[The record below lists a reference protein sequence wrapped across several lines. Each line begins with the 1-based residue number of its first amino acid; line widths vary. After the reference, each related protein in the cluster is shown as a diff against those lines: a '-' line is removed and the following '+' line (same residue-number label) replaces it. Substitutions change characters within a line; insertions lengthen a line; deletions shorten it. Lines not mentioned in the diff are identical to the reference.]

1 MLDLLELLGL
11 ARSLMANPSPT
22 DAELRRAVS
31 SLYYAIFHTVLRAAA
46 LRFMGP
52 GHEQSPGYTILY
64 RSFDHGY
71 MRTVCE
77 ALQASTL
84 SRRYRTALNRTAAS
98 QGIRDFATAFTE
110 FQDLRHDAD
119 YDPAAR
125 FLQADVVVLID
136 EAAVAIVA
144 FDNAPADERTDVLA
158 LLMVKPRT

>member
-1 MLDLLELLGL
+1 M
-11 ARSLMANPSPT
+11 
-22 DAELRRAVS
+22 S

-77 ALQASTL
+77 ALQVSTF
-84 SRRYRTALNRTAAS
+84 SRRYRTALNRKAAS
-98 QGIRDFATAFTE
+98 QGIRDFATAFVE

-119 YDPAAR
+119 YDPATR
-125 FLQADVVVLID
+125 FLQAVSLCS
-136 EAAVAIVA
+136 
-144 FDNAPADERTDVLA
+144 
-158 LLMVKPRT
+158 